1 MSVSSWF
8 LAAPAGERAV
18 ARDAPAT
25 LVAGR
30 IAVLLPC
37 GADAHGL
44 GAVLALALA
53 REGRTSTVLHLGWQ
67 VPGPLRCAVP
77 GWPAGVR
84 LARTLRDRELPARA
98 AGRLVHVALPA
109 ADGDAAAAAAR
120 AVAAAPAETPVVI
133 VLGGARG
140 PALDGLLVDA
150 DLVVVAGP
158 AEDPRVRAAADGL
171 TASGTRGML
180 WDDAPGPAWRRL
192 ARGGLAVGPAGRL
205 PVGAGR

>member
-1 MSVSSWF
+1 VSVSSWF
-8 LAAPAGERAV
+8 LTAPAGARDV
-18 ARDAPAT
+18 AGDAPAT
-25 LVAGR
+25 PVAGR

-37 GADAHGL
+37 GADAYGL

-53 REGRTSTVLHLGWQ
+53 REGRVSTVLHLGWC
-67 VPGPLRCAVP
+67 VPGPWRCAVP
-77 GWPAGVR
+77 GWPAGLR
-84 LARTLRDRELPARA
+84 LARTLRDRDLPARA
-98 AGRLVHVALPA
+98 AGRLVHVTLPA

-158 AEDPRVRAAADGL
+158 PDDPRARAAGEGL
-171 TASGTRGML
+171 CASGTRGVL
-180 WDDAPGPAWRRL
+180 WDGAPGPPWRRL
-192 ARGGLAVGPAGRL
+192 ARAGLAVGPAGRL
-205 PVGAGR
+205 PVGARR